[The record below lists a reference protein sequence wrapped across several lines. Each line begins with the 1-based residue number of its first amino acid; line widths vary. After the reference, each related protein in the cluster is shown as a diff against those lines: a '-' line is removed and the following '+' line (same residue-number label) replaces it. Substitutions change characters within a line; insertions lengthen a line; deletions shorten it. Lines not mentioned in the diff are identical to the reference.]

1 MQTRAQYDQAKMF
14 ANLFA
19 GGDHGFGIYDPN
31 LPNRDY
37 DFKHQAPTS
46 ATYLA
51 HLEGKISMGVVP
63 INRTGLTKFGVLD
76 LDDHHKKPAGYK
88 FNYDLLLKKI
98 KFLKLPLTVFKSK
111 SGGAHCYLFLDTFYK
126 AIDVRHILKKMSYAL
141 GYEREVVE
149 IFPKQD
155 TLRSDENGN
164 FINLPYHGGNTR
176 VLLDFEGK
184 SLNTSEGLLYAS
196 KRVTNESN
204 WRKFKLLDHGKAQHR
219 NERTFA
225 ATAFLKKYYDD
236 WEQKVKDYNQLFNDP
251 PLGEAPTDSPNRLE
265 NTVLKSNEKKDYF
278 DAELEEAPPT
288 ELVGY
293 DISVY
298 RNRTDIVKPKMI
310 VPELLIEGSMN
321 FEFGQKGV
329 GKSEFI
335 IGLMNAVCR
344 GKDFLQYEIPEA
356 HPVVYSDVEMHP
368 YDTIERNKPYFNK
381 YGSDP
386 QLNYLHILNWNDQKD
401 RAFPD
406 IATKV
411 GQDLYLKYLEKV
423 ERLTGKKPLFIL
435 DNLRSSSAY
444 QENDSDSWRP
454 IGLWLK
460 ELSHGRNYTVIVVDH
475 SGKSV
480 ELEMR
485 GTSAKADHA
494 NLCLQILSEKKQ
506 GGLMRIKIKFA
517 KARGLRP
524 DQTDDYVAQYDFEG
538 NWTLGTSDKEKED
551 AELRTQIKVL
561 LAEKKPPSQRKIA
574 DKLKIA
580 VGRVNK
586 FIKEIKEDETSNY

>member
-1 MQTRAQYDQAKMF
+1 MQTREQYDLAKLF
-14 ANLFA
+14 SSLFA
-19 GGDHGFGIYDPN
+19 GGDHGFGIYDPK
-31 LPNRDY
+31 LPSGYKFEN
-37 DFKHQAPTS
+37 QAPTS
-46 ATYLA
+46 GTYLA
-51 HLEGKISMGVVP
+51 HLEGKISMGIVP
-63 INRTGLTKFGVLD
+63 INRSGLAKFGVLD
-76 LDDHHKKPAGYK
+76 IDDHHKKPAGYK

-98 KFLKLPLTVFKSK
+98 KFLKLPLTIFKSK
-111 SGGAHCYLFLDTFYK
+111 SGGAHCYLFLDKFYK

-141 GYEREVVE
+141 GYERDIE
-149 IFPKQD
+149 IFPKQEQ
-155 TLRSDENGN
+155 LRPDENGN
-164 FINLPYHGGNTR
+164 FINLPYKGGNSR
-176 VLLDFEGK
+176 VLLDFEGYER
-184 SLNTSEGLLYAS
+184 NTSEGLLYAS
-196 KRVTNESN
+196 SRVTNESN
-204 WRKFKLLDHGKAQHR
+204 WKKFKVLDWDKSTGR
-219 NERTFA
+219 NDRTMC
-225 ATAFLKKYYDD
+225 ATAFFKKHYDD
-236 WEQKVKDYNQLFNDP
+236 WEDKTVEYNKLFNDP
-251 PLGEAPTDSPNRLE
+251 PLPEKELFQ
-265 NTVLKSNEKKDYF
+265 TVIKSNEKKDYL
-278 DAELEEAPPT
+278 AEELVEAPPT

-335 IGLMNAVCR
+335 IGLMNAICR
-344 GKDFLQYEIPEA
+344 GKDFLQYEIPEE
-356 HPVVYSDVEMHP
+356 HPCVYSDVEMHP
-368 YDTIERNKPYFNK
+368 YDTIARNEPYFKK

-386 QLNYLHILNWNDQKD
+386 KPNYLHILNWNDQKD
-401 RAFPD
+401 RTFPD
-406 IATKV
+406 ISTKV
-411 GQDLYLKYLEKV
+411 GQNLYLKYLEKI

-444 QENDSDSWRP
+444 EENNSDSWRP

-506 GGLMRIKIKFA
+506 GGLMRIKVKFA

-524 DQTDDYVAQYDFEG
+524 DQTDEYVAQYDFAG

-551 AELRTQIKVL
+551 AELREKIKVI
-561 LAEKKPPSQRKIA
+561 LAEKKPPTQRKIA
-574 DKLKIA
+574 DQLKIA

-586 FIKEIKEDETSNY
+586 FIKEIKEEETSNY